1 MPYIDA
7 TNAPIITDK
16 NPVIPR
22 NCEFMVFSMHK
33 HNK

>member
-16 NPVIPR
+16 NQVMPR
-22 NCEFMVFSMHK
+22 NCDYMVFFYAQT
-33 HNK
+33 